1 MKERAL
7 TFGPDGIL
15 VGILTEPDPASAV
28 PGTPGHVIL
37 NSGILHR
44 VGASRIYVQIAR
56 ALAERGFTTL
66 RFDFSG
72 VGDSGTRR
80 DTLPI
85 EERFVRETQEAMDY
99 LAGVKG
105 VDRFVLGGLC
115 SGADGAFWTALE
127 DERVVGLWQID
138 PFTYSTLG
146 SHLRHYGPKLLDPRA
161 WLHSIRVRLPSIKR
175 DDQGDS
181 EVFVASEYRRVFP
194 PRSVVREGLDKLLA
208 RDASLYLFLTGDAG
222 VNYERQYAD
231 AFPALRS
238 SKRLDVRF
246 VPEAAHIVTGLEHQ
260 RLLLEDLG
268 RWMSGL
274 WGKLAEIPVG
284 AADAP

>member
-15 VGILTEPDPASAV
+15 VGILTEPDPGVAIPEA
-28 PGTPGHVIL
+28 PGHVIL

-44 VGASRIYVQIAR
+44 VGASRMYVQIAR

-72 VGDSGTRR
+72 VGDSGTRK

-85 EERFVRETQEAMDY
+85 EKRFVRETQEAMDY

-105 VDRFVLGGLC
+105 LDRFVLGGLC

-127 DERVVGLWQID
+127 DERVAGLWQID
-138 PFTYSTLG
+138 PFTYPTSG
-146 SHLRHYGPKLLDPRA
+146 YYLRRYGPKVIDPRA
-161 WLHSIRVRLPSIKR
+161 WLHSIRVRLPSASNN
-175 DDQGDS
+175 GDAES
-181 EVFVASEYRRVFP
+181 EVFVAPEYRRVFP
-194 PRSVVREGLDKLLA
+194 PRSVVQDGLDELLA
-208 RDASLYLFLTGDAG
+208 RDTSMFVFLTGGAG
-222 VNYERQYAD
+222 VNYQGQYTD

-238 SKRLDVRF
+238 SERFEMRF
-246 VPEAAHIVTGLEHQ
+246 VPESEHTVTDLGHQ
-260 RLLLEDLG
+260 RVLIEDLG
-268 RWMSGL
+268 RWMSRIQL
-274 WGKLAEIPVG
+274 EATAQPVDV
-284 AADAP
+284 AQAS

>member
-15 VGILTEPDPASAV
+15 VGVLTEPDPSVAV
-28 PGTPGHVIL
+28 PGAPGHVVL

-56 ALAERGFTTL
+56 ALAEQGFTTL

-99 LAGVKG
+99 LADVKG
-105 VDRFVLGGLC
+105 FDRFVLGGLC
-115 SGADGAFWTALE
+115 SGADGAFWTSLE

-146 SHLRHYGPKLLDPRA
+146 SHLRHYGPKVLDPRA
-161 WLHSIRVRLPSIKR
+161 WLHSIRVRLPSAKE
-175 DDQGDS
+175 DDQGES

-194 PRSVVREGLDKLLA
+194 PRSVVRDGLGKLLA
-208 RDASLYLFLTGDAG
+208 RDVSLYLFLTGDAG
-222 VNYERQYAD
+222 VNYEGQYAD

-238 SKRLDVRF
+238 SNRLDVRF
-246 VPEAAHIVTGLEHQ
+246 IPEAAHIVTGLDHQ

-268 RWMSGL
+268 GWMSRL
-274 WGKLAEIPVG
+274 WGEPTE
-284 AADAP
+284 APAGV